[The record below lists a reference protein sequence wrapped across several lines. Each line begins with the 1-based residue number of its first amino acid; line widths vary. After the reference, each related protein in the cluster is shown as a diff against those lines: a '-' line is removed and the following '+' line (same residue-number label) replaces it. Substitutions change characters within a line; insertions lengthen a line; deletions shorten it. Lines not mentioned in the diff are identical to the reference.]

1 MNAPALVQSAILFP
15 EIDPVLISI
24 GPLAIRWY
32 SLAYIA
38 GILLAWYF
46 AKKIVTNPEL
56 WGKRQAPTVADLD
69 DFLFWAII
77 GIIAGGRLGYVIFY
91 NPAYFLSNPGDI
103 IAVWQ
108 GGMSFH
114 GGLLGVA
121 VAMYYFAKSRGL
133 PLWSLVD
140 VVSAVAPVG
149 FFLGRIA
156 NFINAELWG
165 RPTDVAWGVI
175 FPNGGP
181 IARHPSQLYEAALEG
196 LLLFFVLRIA
206 IYVHGAM
213 KSPSLITGMFVAGYG
228 LGRTLVEF
236 FREPDA
242 DIGYLAGTSW
252 LTMGIILSVPMIIIG
267 AYLIITARRANA
279 AT

>member
-1 MNAPALVQSAILFP
+1 MNALTLLQSAITFP
-15 EIDPVLISI
+15 QIDPVIFSV

-32 SLAYIA
+32 SLAYIG
-38 GILLAWYF
+38 GILLAWYL
-46 AKKIVTNPEL
+46 AKQLVTNAAL
-56 WGKRQAPTVADLD
+56 WGDRKAPGVADLD
-69 DFLFWAII
+69 DFLFWATI
-77 GIIAGGRLGYVIFY
+77 GIIAGGRLGYVVFY
-91 NPAYFLSNPGDI
+91 NPSYFLANPGDI

-121 VAMYYFAKSRGL
+121 AAMIYFARSRSIA
-133 PLWSLVD
+133 LWSLVD

-156 NFINAELWG
+156 NFINSELWG

-181 IARHPSQLYEAALEG
+181 IARHPSQLYEAMLEG
-196 LLLFFVLRIA
+196 LVLFFVLRIA
-206 IYVHGAM
+206 IYAYNALKTPRLV
-213 KSPSLITGMFVAGYG
+213 TGIFVAGYG
-228 LGRTLVEF
+228 LGRTFVEF

-242 DIGYLAGTSW
+242 DIGYLAGTDW
-252 LTMGIILSVPMIIIG
+252 LTMGIILSVPMIIFG
-267 AYLIITARRANA
+267 GSLIASTRTASH
-279 AT
+279 

>member
-1 MNAPALVQSAILFP
+1 MNAPALVQSAIAFP
-15 EIDPVLISI
+15 QIDPVLISI
-24 GPLAIRWY
+24 GPLAVRWY

-38 GILLAWYF
+38 GILLAWYL
-46 AKKIVTNPEL
+46 AKKIVTDMAL
-56 WGKRQAPTVADLD
+56 WGTRRAPSVADLD

-77 GIIAGGRLGYVIFY
+77 GIIAGGRLGYVFFY
-91 NPAYFLSNPGDI
+91 NPAYFAANPGEI

-121 VAMYYFAKSRGL
+121 VAMYYFAKSRDL

-149 FFLGRIA
+149 FFLGRVA

-165 RPTDVAWGVI
+165 RPTDVPWGVI

-213 KSPSLITGMFVAGYG
+213 KTPRLVTGMFIAGYG
-228 LGRTLVEF
+228 LSRTFVEF
-236 FREPDA
+236 FREPDTN
-242 DIGYLAGTSW
+242 IGYLAGTQW
-252 LTMGIILSVPMIIIG
+252 LTMGIILSVPMILAG
-267 AYLIITARRANA
+267 FYLIRQARD
-279 AT
+279 TSPQP

>member
-1 MNAPALVQSAILFP
+1 MNAPALVQSAITFP
-15 EIDPVLISI
+15 QIDPVLISI
-24 GPLAIRWY
+24 GPLAVRWY

-38 GILLAWYF
+38 GILLAWYL
-46 AKKIVTNPEL
+46 AKKIVTNPDL
-56 WGKRQAPTVADLD
+56 WGARKAPSVADLD

-77 GIIAGGRLGYVIFY
+77 GIIAGGRLGYVFFY
-91 NPAYFLSNPGDI
+91 NPAYFAANPGEI

-121 VAMYYFAKSRGL
+121 VAMFYFAKSRDL

-149 FFLGRIA
+149 FLLGRIA

-165 RPTDVAWGVI
+165 RPTDVPWGVI

-213 KSPSLITGMFVAGYG
+213 KKPQLVTGMFVAGYG
-228 LGRTLVEF
+228 LSRTFVEF

-242 DIGYLAGTSW
+242 NIGYLAGTDW
-252 LTMGIILSVPMIIIG
+252 LTMGIILSTPMIIAG
-267 AYLIITARRANA
+267 FYLIANA
-279 AT
+279 RKAPSEA